1 MLASSHHHEPFLFL
15 LALPQLVVL
24 RPLVDQVDEVPRPVL
39 DVGVALVEVPLD
51 GEPIVIDKITMT
63 SMNLLHA
70 LLCFIMDLL

>member
-51 GEPIVIDKITMT
+51 GEPNATT
-63 SMNLLHA
+63 ST
-70 LLCFIMDLL
+70 LCSENYTHYAS